1 MKFGIFPAACLAVLL
16 HIVIIVALLL
26 NIDLSKPEKP
36 EDLNAGLMHA
46 NWIDLNAM
54 PGAKPGKKAQSNKR
68 LEAQRKKQLE
78 EEQRK
83 VEIAKAQGKYTGRKP
98 IPIDWDK
105 FSKLYGEWK
114 SKNIT
119 GRDFMRRMDMSANTF
134 YRRVREYELRHGI
147 TEPTSA

>member
-78 EEQRK
+78 
-83 VEIAKAQGKYTGRKP
+83 
-98 IPIDWDK
+98 
-105 FSKLYGEWK
+105 
-114 SKNIT
+114 
-119 GRDFMRRMDMSANTF
+119 
-134 YRRVREYELRHGI
+134 
-147 TEPTSA
+147 

>member
-83 VEIAKAQGKYTGRKP
+83 VEIAKAQEEQRQAEAENRR
-98 IPIDWDK
+98 
-105 FSKLYGEWK
+105 SKRLKKRWLRLAK
-114 SKNIT
+114 KK
-119 GRDFMRRMDMSANTF
+119 RRQLKMNYLAN
-134 YRRVREYELRHGI
+134 
-147 TEPTSA
+147 